1 MATYTDIELVK
12 MFLVLK
18 LHNEEFNTDF
28 LYSVVSAEEPTEK
41 QLIGLGKC
49 VAGLRLKEKI
59 AKYETDGFVP
69 FFRDEVDFEDVS
81 SNEVLYCYVTDKS
94 VESDELLLFNTEK
107 KRFISVDEFKKT
119 HLIKKPIKKKLVLSS
134 L

>member
-12 MFLVLK
+12 LFLVLK
-18 LHNEEFNTDF
+18 LHTEEFNTDF
-28 LYSVVSAEEPTEK
+28 LYSVASAEEPTEK

>member
-12 MFLVLK
+12 LFLVLK
-18 LHNEEFNTDF
+18 LHTEEFNTDF
-28 LYSVVSAEEPTEK
+28 LYSVASAEEPTEK

-107 KRFISVDEFKKT
+107 KRFISIDEFKKT